1 MRTRVAVVGVG
12 VMGRNHARVYRELP
26 DTDLVAVVDRDIQA
40 AEQIGNLYRIPYYT
54 DLHEMVEKERPE
66 AVSVVVPTQAHY
78 SVVLDLLEAGCH
90 VIVEKPIAS
99 TLDEADGMIQ
109 MAERLGRVLM
119 VGHIERYNPAI
130 IELKNRLLRN
140 ELGKVFQVH
149 ARRLSPFPA
158 RISDVGILMDLGIHD
173 LDIMSYLVD
182 SEVQRVYAEAKKT
195 VHNCCED
202 LFIGTLRFYNN
213 TIGLLEVNWLTPTKI
228 RELYVTGERGM
239 FRVNYLTQ
247 DLFFFE
253 NADTRE
259 VEWNHLS
266 LLRGVSEGSITQF
279 ALKRVEPLRA
289 ELESFLLKVKR
300 QDPSNTN
307 CRDSMKALAL
317 VLAMATSAASG
328 QVQEVIYSGSTRDS
342 VSTRKKQTI
351 SGRRPAHPPAVP
363 TN

>member
-1 MRTRVAVVGVG
+1 
-12 VMGRNHARVYRELP
+12 
-26 DTDLVAVVDRDIQA
+26 
-40 AEQIGNLYRIPYYT
+40 
-54 DLHEMVEKERPE
+54 
-66 AVSVVVPTQAHY
+66 
-78 SVVLDLLEAGCH
+78 
-90 VIVEKPIAS
+90 
-99 TLDEADGMIQ
+99 
-109 MAERLGRVLM
+109 
-119 VGHIERYNPAI
+119 
-130 IELKNRLLRN
+130 
-140 ELGKVFQVH
+140 
-149 ARRLSPFPA
+149 
-158 RISDVGILMDLGIHD
+158 
-173 LDIMSYLVD
+173 
-182 SEVQRVYAEAKKT
+182 VYAEAKKT
-195 VHNCCED
+195 VHSCCDD
-202 LFIGTLRFYNN
+202 LFIGTLRFFNN

-317 VLAMATSAASG
+317 VIAMASSATSG
-328 QVQEVIYSGSTRDS
+328 QVQEVIYYGSPRDS
-342 VSTRKKQTI
+342 VSARTKQTI
-351 SGRRPAHPPAVP
+351 SRNRPAHSPPIS
-363 TN
+363 TT